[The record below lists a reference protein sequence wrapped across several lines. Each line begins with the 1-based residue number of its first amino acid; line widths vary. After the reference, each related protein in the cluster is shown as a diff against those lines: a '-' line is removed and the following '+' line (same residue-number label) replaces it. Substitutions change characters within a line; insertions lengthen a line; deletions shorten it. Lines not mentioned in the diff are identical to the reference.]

1 MSERNRPNQTPSRQP
16 APAPVDR
23 KVITP
28 LPQRPSQL
36 PGGGQHGYVPVPA
49 PPPKPTK
56 QK

>member
-1 MSERNRPNQTPSRQP
+1 MPQGNKPNQAAPRQP
-16 APAPVDR
+16 APVPVDR

-36 PGGGQHGYVPVPA
+36 PGGGQHGYVPS
-49 PPPKPTK
+49 PPPPSKPTK